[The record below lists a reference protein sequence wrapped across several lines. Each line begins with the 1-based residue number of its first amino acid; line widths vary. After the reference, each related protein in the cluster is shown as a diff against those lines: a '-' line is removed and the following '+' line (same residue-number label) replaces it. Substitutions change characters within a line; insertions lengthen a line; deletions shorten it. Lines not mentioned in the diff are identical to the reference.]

1 VSELGAQR
9 HRARERAVELLYEAA
24 IKGRPVSVVVTE
36 LRVPPDEYTGVLLAA
51 TTLYEA
57 EALELIGR
65 FSIDWP
71 VERMA
76 VLDRLILTLGTSEML
91 MEDAPPTP
99 VILDEAVE
107 LAKTYSTDGS
117 PSFVNGVLSSI
128 ADELKE
134 H

>member
-1 VSELGAQR
+1 MSELGARR

-36 LRVPPDEYTGVLLAA
+36 LRVPPDEYTTALLAA
-51 TTLYEA
+51 TTLHEA
-57 EALELIGR
+57 QALELISR

-91 MEDAPPTP
+91 MDEAPPSP

>member
-24 IKGRPVSVVVTE
+24 MKDRPVAVVVTQ
-36 LRVPPDEYTGVLLAA
+36 LPVPPDAYTLALL
-51 TTLYEA
+51 TSVSEHETQ
-57 EALELIGR
+57 ALELMGR
-65 FSIDWP
+65 YSIDWP

-76 VLDRLILTLGTSEML
+76 LLDKLILLLATGEL
-91 MEDAPPTP
+91 MMQDAPPTP

-117 PSFVNGVLSSI
+117 GSFVNGILSSI
-128 ADELKE
+128 ADDLR
-134 H
+134 HN